1 MIFDINSA
9 GSLFF
14 LINRTM
20 ERFSGEREKDVTELL
35 FLIMALNHLREWIA
49 PGYGRNRDGNWPDP
63 DNDGEQFSQDIYDKC
78 PEFETIRKLC
88 NRTKHIKPI
97 TQNTDSENGLPID
110 EWRGKIDDV
119 ADFDKGPAIN
129 YFVDDENVIHIINT
143 VIDFYKIE
151 WFEKK

>member
-20 ERFSGEREKDVTELL
+20 ERYSGEQEKDVTELL

-49 PGYGRNRDGNWPDP
+49 PGYGRDQDGNWPIPRNNGD
-63 DNDGEQFSQDIYDKC
+63 QFFLDIYNKC
-78 PEFETIRKLC
+78 PEFQIINKLC
-88 NRTKHIKPI
+88 NSTKHFRQI
-97 TQNTDSENGLPID
+97 TQNTHSEHGLPIN
-110 EWRGKIDDV
+110 EWSGKIDDV

-129 YFVDDENVIHIINT
+129 YFVDDENVIDIINT
-143 VIDFYKIE
+143 VIDFYKTE